1 MDKMDYA
8 LIVSLNLSAPFDIV
22 NVRLVMK
29 RLETPGLPP
38 DVLRLIQIWITN
50 RSYYVNINEQKS

>member
-8 LIVSLNLSAPFDIV
+8 LIASLNLSAPFDIV